1 MKSLESSREKS
12 CPLFTLVNDGVKT
25 EARVALPGN
34 KVIYSSEL
42 MCVLIEGKNVS
53 DDRGLL

>member
-25 EARVALPGN
+25 EERVALPGN
-34 KVIYSSEL
+34 KIIYNSEL
-42 MCVLIEGKNVS
+42 MCVLIDEKNVS
-53 DDRGLL
+53 DDRGLF

>member
-1 MKSLESSREKS
+1 MKRLESSRKKS

-34 KVIYSSEL
+34 KIIYNSEV
-42 MCVLIEGKNVS
+42 MCILIEEKNVS